1 MLDSL
6 SSGIAQCSSAIVHC
20 PRQMLVVLTNIPTP
34 YRTAF
39 FDALAEAAACA
50 GKRFHVLYCAKTEPG
65 RHWPYDSS
73 KMKHAHTVLRG
84 FHPSLTGIHAHLNPG
99 VLAELNLLKPDT
111 LLLAGSWNTPT
122 ILIAGLN
129 IYSPAPRRFFWS
141 EGHADAALHKSGLI
155 AWLRRRVYRTF
166 DGFAVPNAKSA
177 EWAIAQAGSARPVV
191 NLPNAIDAAF
201 FKRPSGDA
209 RSQARQKLGFP
220 GESRVLVQVS
230 ALTERKGVLPL
241 AKAFL
246 GLSYADR
253 AGACLVFVG
262 AGEQRSELEGLAAQS
277 AGSIRLLGQLPPE
290 EVRQVLWAADAF
302 VLNTRLDPNPL
313 SAIEA
318 SAAGLP
324 IVMSAAAGNI
334 REVVETPNTGFVIRD
349 TKDPSEALRAVL
361 SASDASL
368 VEMGARSAEIART
381 QFDAFAVA
389 RSLVRQL
396 YP

>member
-1 MLDSL
+1 MS
-6 SSGIAQCSSAIVHC
+6 
-20 PRQMLVVLTNIPTP
+20 LVVLTNIPTP

-39 FDALAEAAACA
+39 FDALAEESARA

-65 RHWPYDSS
+65 RHWPYEPA

-84 FHPSLTGIHAHLNPG
+84 FHPSLTGVHAHLNPG

-111 LLLAGSWNTPT
+111 LILAGSWNTPT
-122 ILIAGLN
+122 MLVAGLN

-177 EWAIAQAGSARPVV
+177 DWAIAQAGGPRQVV
-191 NLPNAIDAAF
+191 TLPNAIDANF
-201 FKRPSGDA
+201 FARPSAVSRQEA
-209 RSQARQKLGFP
+209 RRQLGLERE
-220 GESRVLVQVS
+220 GRVLVQVS
-230 ALTERKGVLPL
+230 VLSARKGVLEL
-241 AKAFL
+241 ANAFL
-246 GLSYADR
+246 GLPAAER
-253 AGACLVFVG
+253 RGAKLLFVG
-262 AGEQRSELEGLAAQS
+262 EGEQRSRLETLAA
-277 AGSIRLLGQLPPE
+277 GSEGAIRVLGQLPPK
-290 EVRQVLWAADAF
+290 EVRRVLWASDAF

-318 SAAGLP
+318 AAAGLP

-334 REVVETPNTGFVIRD
+334 REVVEEPKTGFVIRD
-349 TKDPSEALRAVL
+349 PADPSEALRSVL
-361 SASDASL
+361 SASESELAA
-368 VEMGARSAEIART
+368 MGERAAQVART
-381 QFDAFAVA
+381 QFDAVAVA
-389 RSLVRQL
+389 RTLIRQL

>member
-1 MLDSL
+1 MS
-6 SSGIAQCSSAIVHC
+6 
-20 PRQMLVVLTNIPTP
+20 LVVLTNIPTP

-65 RHWPYDSS
+65 RHWPYDSA

-122 ILIAGLN
+122 MLIAGLN

-141 EGHADAALHKSGLI
+141 EGHADAALHKTGLI

-166 DGFAVPNAKSA
+166 EGFAVPNAKSA

-201 FKRPSGDA
+201 FKRPSSDA
-209 RSQARQKLGFP
+209 RSQARQKLGLP
-220 GESRVLVQVS
+220 VEGRVLVQVS

-241 AKAFL
+241 AQAFL
-246 GLSYADR
+246 GLSETDR

-262 AGEQRSELEGLAAQS
+262 EGEQRAELEGLAAQS
-277 AGSIRLLGQLPPE
+277 AGAIRLLGQLPPE
-290 EVRQVLWAADAF
+290 EVRQALWAADAF

-324 IVMSAAAGNI
+324 VLMSAAAGNI
-334 REVVETPNTGFVIRD
+334 HEIVEAPNAGFVIRD
-349 TKDPSEALRAVL
+349 PADPTDALRAVL
-361 SASDASL
+361 SASDEQLAA
-368 VEMGARSAEIART
+368 MGVRAAANAQR
-381 QFDAFAVA
+381 FDAMTVA
-389 RSLVRQL
+389 RSLIKQL
-396 YP
+396 YPQIS

>member
-1 MLDSL
+1 VS
-6 SSGIAQCSSAIVHC
+6 
-20 PRQMLVVLTNIPTP
+20 LVVLTNIPTP

-39 FDALAEAAACA
+39 FDSLAEAAACA

-65 RHWPYDSS
+65 RHWPYDSA

-122 ILIAGLN
+122 MLIAGLN

-141 EGHADAALHKSGLI
+141 EGHADAALHKTGLI

-201 FKRPSGDA
+201 FKRPSSDA
-209 RSQARQKLGFP
+209 RSQARQKLGLP
-220 GESRVLVQVS
+220 VEGRVLVQVS

-241 AKAFL
+241 AQAFL
-246 GLSYADR
+246 GLSDTER
-253 AGACLVFVG
+253 AGARLVFVG
-262 AGEQRSELEGLAAQS
+262 EGEQRAELEGLTTQS
-277 AGSIRLLGQLPPE
+277 AGAIRLFGQLPPE
-290 EVRQVLWAADAF
+290 EVRQVLFAADAF

-324 IVMSAAAGNI
+324 VLMSAAAGNI
-334 REVVETPNTGFVIRD
+334 HEIVEAPNAGFVIRD
-349 TKDPSEALRAVL
+349 PADPTDALRAVL
-361 SASDASL
+361 SASDEQLAA
-368 VEMGARSAEIART
+368 MGVRAAANAQR
-381 QFDAFAVA
+381 FDAMTVA
-389 RSLVRQL
+389 RSLIKQL
-396 YP
+396 YPQIS

>member
-1 MLDSL
+1 MS
-6 SSGIAQCSSAIVHC
+6 
-20 PRQMLVVLTNIPTP
+20 LVVLTNIPTP

-65 RHWPYDSS
+65 RHWPYDPS

-84 FHPSLTGIHAHLNPG
+84 FHPSLTGIQAHLNPG

-122 ILIAGLN
+122 MLIAGLN

-166 DGFAVPNAKSA
+166 AGFAVPNAKSA

-201 FKRPSGDA
+201 FKRPSSDA
-209 RSQARQKLGFP
+209 RSQARQKLGLP
-220 GESRVLVQVS
+220 VEGRVLVQVS

-241 AKAFL
+241 AQAFL
-246 GLSYADR
+246 GLSETDR

-262 AGEQRSELEGLAAQS
+262 EGEQRAELEVLAAQS
-277 AGSIRLLGQLPPE
+277 AGAIRLLGQLPPE
-290 EVRQVLWAADAF
+290 EVRQALFAADAF

-324 IVMSAAAGNI
+324 VLMSAAAGNVHEI
-334 REVVETPNTGFVIRD
+334 VEAPNAGFVIRD
-349 TKDPSEALRAVL
+349 PADPTDALRAVL
-361 SASDASL
+361 SASDEQLAA
-368 VEMGARSAEIART
+368 MGARAAANAQR
-381 QFDAFAVA
+381 FDAMIVA
-389 RSLVRQL
+389 RSLIKQL
-396 YP
+396 YPQIS

>member
-1 MLDSL
+1 
-6 SSGIAQCSSAIVHC
+6 
-20 PRQMLVVLTNIPTP
+20 MLVVLTNIPTP

-84 FHPSLTGIHAHLNPG
+84 FHPSLTGIQAHLNPG

-122 ILIAGLN
+122 MLIAGLN
-129 IYSPAPRRFFWS
+129 IYSPHPRRFFWS

-166 DGFAVPNAKSA
+166 DGFAVPNTKSA

-201 FKRPSGDA
+201 FKRPSSDA
-209 RSQARQKLGFP
+209 RTQSRHKFGLPVDG
-220 GESRVLVQVS
+220 RVLVQVS
-230 ALTERKGVLPL
+230 TLTERKGVLPL
-241 AKAFL
+241 AQAFL
-246 GLSYADR
+246 GLSDAER
-253 AGACLVFVG
+253 AGARLVFVG
-262 AGEQRSELEGLAAQS
+262 EGEQRAELEGLAAQS
-277 AGSIRLLGQLPPE
+277 AGAIRLLGQLPPE

-334 REVVETPNTGFVIRD
+334 HEIVEAPNAGFVIRD
-349 TKDPSEALRAVL
+349 PADPTDALRAVL
-361 SASDASL
+361 SASDEQLAA
-368 VEMGARSAEIART
+368 MGVRAAANAQR
-381 QFDAFAVA
+381 FDAMTVA
-389 RSLVRQL
+389 RLLIKQL
-396 YP
+396 YPV

>member
-1 MLDSL
+1 MS
-6 SSGIAQCSSAIVHC
+6 
-20 PRQMLVVLTNIPTP
+20 LVVLTNIPTP

-50 GKRFHVLYCAKTEPG
+50 GKRFYVLYCAKTEPG
-65 RHWPYDSS
+65 RHWPYDPS

-122 ILIAGLN
+122 MLIAGLN
-129 IYSPAPRRFFWS
+129 IYSPAPRRYFWS
-141 EGHADAALHKSGLI
+141 EGHADSALHKGGLV

-201 FKRPSGDA
+201 FKRQSGDA
-209 RSQARQKLGFP
+209 RSQARQKLGLP
-220 GESRVLVQVS
+220 EKGRVLVQVS

-246 GLSYADR
+246 GLAAADR
-253 AGACLVFVG
+253 AGAGLVFVG
-262 AGEQRSELEGLAAQS
+262 EGEQRTELEGLAAQS

-302 VLNTRLDPNPL
+302 ILNTRLDPNPL

-324 IVMSAAAGNI
+324 VVMSAAAGNCWEI
-334 REVVETPNTGFVIRD
+334 VETPSAGFVIRD
-349 TKDPSEALRAVL
+349 PSDPSEALSAVL
-361 SASDASL
+361 AASDEQLAS
-368 VEMGARSAEIART
+368 MGSRAAANAQR
-381 QFDAFAVA
+381 FDASVVA
-389 RSLVRQL
+389 RSLIKQL
-396 YP
+396 YPAG

>member
-1 MLDSL
+1 MS
-6 SSGIAQCSSAIVHC
+6 
-20 PRQMLVVLTNIPTP
+20 LVVLTNIPTP

-65 RHWPYDSS
+65 RHWPYDPS

-84 FHPSLTGIHAHLNPG
+84 FHPSLTGIQAHLNPG

-122 ILIAGLN
+122 MLIAGLN

-166 DGFAVPNAKSA
+166 DGFAVPNTKSA
-177 EWAIAQAGSARPVV
+177 EWAISQAGSARPVV
-191 NLPNAIDAAF
+191 SLPNAIDAAF
-201 FKRPSGDA
+201 FKRPSSDA
-209 RSQARQKLGFP
+209 RSQARQKLGLP
-220 GESRVLVQVS
+220 VEGRVLVQVS

-241 AKAFL
+241 AQAFL
-246 GLSYADR
+246 GLSETDR

-262 AGEQRSELEGLAAQS
+262 EGEQRAELEGLAAQS
-277 AGSIRLLGQLPPE
+277 AGATRLLGQLPPE
-290 EVRQVLWAADAF
+290 EVRQALFAADAF

-334 REVVETPNTGFVIRD
+334 HEIVEAPNAGFVIRD
-349 TKDPSEALRAVL
+349 PADPTDALRAVL
-361 SASDASL
+361 SASDEQLAA
-368 VEMGARSAEIART
+368 MGVRAAANAQR
-381 QFDAFAVA
+381 FDAMIVA
-389 RSLVRQL
+389 RSLIKQL
-396 YP
+396 YPAA